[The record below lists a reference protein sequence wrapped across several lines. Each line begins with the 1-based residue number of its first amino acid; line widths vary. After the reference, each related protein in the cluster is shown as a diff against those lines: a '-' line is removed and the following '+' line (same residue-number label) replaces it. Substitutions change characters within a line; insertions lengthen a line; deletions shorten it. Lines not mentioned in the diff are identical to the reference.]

1 MGIADLPDI
10 DEDEWHNYQ
19 ADVFRRQAQ
28 PLSDSA
34 AFMASTVPFLAHIEQ
49 AQAILS
55 PPVEPPPSPT
65 PPMSPGMNL
74 GAPSGFDPLS
84 SGGGLGGMDGT
95 GGMRAQP
102 MFAQDSTT
110 SSLFDELTSFDGDD
124 EDQPAYKSDL
134 GGIGPPAGT
143 PPTPGPWAGTAP
155 DKPNI
160 FSWAGTQLG
169 NLADAAKGNDFL
181 ASGQGQ
187 FASGAVRG
195 LSNVA
200 HRLGGSAEAL
210 RQGDVLGGV
219 GGAAGAVLSP
229 GDVFRDT
236 AKEMNVPEQIF
247 PQIQPDTPVIGGLNN
262 PRELAGLIPELL
274 IPETALERT
283 VGKGVGSLIKPVG
296 RAIGEVTSPLVD
308 RALSAGRRLADT
320 PLGATAGRYYHGTTE
335 DFGRAAV
342 PERGRSYA
350 LPGYYGS
357 PDPEVAARYAG
368 YSDELGGA
376 IGGEDGIP
384 EGAQV
389 RPFDLDPDANLFD
402 ARRQLPEDEVRGIVG
417 AMARIAPER
426 VTDPEGLVSK
436 AMARQ
441 APPWNG
447 NAIGAL
453 FTLRGANTG
462 MGDTTDVVV
471 QALKDLGYQGVR
483 ADEGGEIVSLFDTGI
498 DKAKN
503 ALSGEYGG
511 IASRAMESPFFS
523 PARTGRQAAADIALG
538 TAGGVAGAA
547 TADEDATW
555 QERAGR
561 FAAGAALGAGLGPMG
576 RAESG
581 IGGILRKLVENDEGV
596 LNIAGGDGKRRLRQG
611 IPDFGEVRKPIEP
624 EQWEVMTPRQR
635 RSARDAAEAGRAYEP
650 LPRAEIDR
658 RRALRQ
664 SQQIQEDI
672 AYDTPDL
679 SPSEDPMPPAERS
692 ADALTRIINEMS
704 PGAKE
709 KVLQQSSGQTMQRQ
723 APYMKGLVEKT
734 FAGVDEN
741 TPRYDEILKMTNG
754 QESVGRLVAD
764 AADEVEAGIRQ
775 PVRMTKRMA
784 QRLGNPQAL
793 DEMAEPLREQLL
805 AEREAIA
812 KELMTA
818 HGYKNTAMANGD
830 AQTIIEHIA
839 QFAKSAR
846 PNEPVNEAM
855 LRAGREA
862 RAGAQWPKFIAIDE
876 YEKALADP
884 NASPETK
891 AVLKQA
897 MDYWDTLSRVL
908 SLYSGE
914 TASSEVARAFRS
926 MQDKPTGVRVGGGT
940 FKAGEK
946 LPSGEV
952 VPGKNKGT
960 LSDEEK
966 AFQARLSQQ
975 RKDLSLTSDDA
986 TPASRLQRQRSRLNG
1001 KRPNGPMEDLGLEWQ
1016 DIFARDP
1023 DDTAQR
1029 AKMMAGLEDMGG
1041 YRFRRDWSPRLR
1053 GLDLDD
1059 ETAVKKF
1066 WTDARDTAGL
1076 DENMMP
1082 LVDFNPQIEGQSYL
1096 GGADAITKKDA
1107 LNLVNKTLIKD
1118 AANAYRAVRRAK
1130 LEKAPQDELLRLQ
1143 QEATAAY
1150 ERVGINISEW
1160 PESGIPVIEKVV
1172 DSLGAK
1178 IAKEWPADRVAK
1190 AGAAGAE
1197 EAVEKKRQLLGL
1209 FDQAIKKEQ
1218 KLAGIPVTGIQDF
1231 LSFGSSN
1238 VLATPRYLQAA
1249 TLESAWNMIN
1259 EPLEQVLRGNYGGA
1273 KQQALGILRAF
1284 NLPTSDDLLK
1294 LGEGIK
1300 APAMVNALRGM
1311 KDVGPMQATG
1321 ELRDVATRQ
1330 GHILSD
1336 SPNKLGKLLSPMHR
1350 FSRGLSEAF
1359 QTGSYFGEVARLA
1372 KDASENGVLP
1382 GGKKL
1387 IKVLGDDG
1395 NFRYPSMAE
1404 LYGNLPREIVDAA
1417 LKRSKTIT
1425 EGGEADILE
1434 KQFGQWKGL
1443 LNKPGASTAE
1453 RTMGVFANL
1462 MFPFVYGLRPAIHA
1476 GFATATGP
1484 VRYPIKAATALAR
1497 GEKGEAA
1504 YMMKKAGLASAFDGY
1519 IAYNVMSGNIT
1530 GHGPSDAGARTAMME
1545 ATDEN
1550 GDPVWR
1556 PDSIRLPSPDGG
1568 HFWVKYTSLPG
1579 PVSVVAGI
1587 MANGYESY
1595 MYDGKPM
1602 EDYAQTAQRIAP
1614 QLAAAA
1620 VDSTYFRDFIDLAT
1634 AMNSTG
1640 GDNTLQRLGGQIA
1653 GRFIP
1658 GAGAL
1663 RLGAQLTDPTQR
1675 ATEGALQDIQS
1686 GIPGLREQLPAL
1698 KSPYTG
1704 GDVELPMNPLTALGG
1719 LSGNVY
1725 ASPSRESPVARE
1737 VMEASRRRLPW
1748 EGGAM
1753 AGQRPADVADVR
1765 VTPRTFT
1772 RGEQTRGTEFQGLRQ
1787 TGEGIRGAQAAYGAE
1802 TQENLLPLITS
1813 PQYMALPPEAKAR
1826 MLAQAVKA
1834 STAEGE
1840 WAAQGAPGVQLR
1852 PDTQV
1857 KHALMGQPMFR
1868 GQDEGSPSENAAL
1881 NQQIITA
1888 QNALAQLT
1896 QRYGRRAAIVMLDEQ
1911 APEMLELALI
1921 YKKYN
1926 PDVRWL
1932 MEQETRQTMGIP
1944 ETPYSDLYVPDY
1956 GGGAGAAVAAPA
1968 DAITGRSLPPG
1979 LRGLLNGR

>member
-19 ADVFRRQAQ
+19 ADIFRRQAQ

-34 AFMASTVPFLAHIEQ
+34 AFMASTVPFLARIEQ
-49 AQAILS
+49 AQAIM
-55 PPVEPPPSPT
+55 PEPVAPPPAPA
-65 PPMSPGMNL
+65 MNL
-74 GAPSGFDPLS
+74 GAPTSFDPLS
-84 SGGGLGGMDGT
+84 SGGTDGMGGMDG
-95 GGMRAQP
+95 MSRQP
-102 MFAQDSTT
+102 LFGQDSTT
-110 SSLFDELTSFDGDD
+110 SSLFDELTSFDGD
-124 EDQPAYKSDL
+124 EDQPAYKSD
-134 GGIGPPAGT
+134 GFGPPAGT

-155 DKPNI
+155 DKPNA

-181 ASGQGQ
+181 TSGQGK
-187 FASGAVRG
+187 FARGAVRG
-195 LSNVA
+195 LSDVA

-219 GGAAGAVLSP
+219 GGAAGAVFSP
-229 GDVFRDT
+229 GDVLRG
-236 AKEMNVPEQIF
+236 AAREMEVPEQIL
-247 PQIQPDTPVIGGLNN
+247 PQIQPDTPVLGGLNN
-262 PRELAGLIPELL
+262 PRELAGLVPELL
-274 IPETALERT
+274 IPATAVERAI
-283 VGKGVGSLIKPVG
+283 GKGVGALARPVG

-320 PLGATAGRYYHGTTE
+320 PLGLVTSEARDTFH
-335 DFGRAAV
+335 
-342 PERGRSYA
+342 
-350 LPGYYGS
+350 GS
-357 PDPEVAARYAG
+357 PARFDRPDVGKFDPQGLDGPAYYTSADRTVSEGYAGTGADANIRRLRVAPGVRLLDMDDFVPDDELAMIRRGLPDEVAR
-368 YSDELGGA
+368 L
-376 IGGEDGIP
+376 IGGDPALVAREFDDTL
-384 EGAQV
+384 AQMPGP
-389 RPFDLDPDANLFD
+389 RQYGEAPSGQDL
-402 ARRQLPEDEVRGIVG
+402 
-417 AMARIAPER
+417 
-426 VTDPEGLVSK
+426 
-436 AMARQ
+436 
-441 APPWNG
+441 
-447 NAIGAL
+447 
-453 FTLRGANTG
+453 
-462 MGDTTDVVV
+462 
-471 QALKDLGYQGVR
+471 Y
-483 ADEGGEIVSLFDTGI
+483 
-498 DKAKN
+498 N
-503 ALSGEYGG
+503 ALSVVVGQLTGKGMDKGAANRLLASLGYDGTTRYGG
-511 IASRAMESPFFS
+511 AMMGDRTHEVTAIFPESLEKVTNLDTGLPGGITARAMESPFFS
-523 PARTGRQAAADIALG
+523 PARTAGQAASDIAMG

-576 RAESG
+576 RSEAG
-581 IGGILRKLVENDEGV
+581 IGGVFRKLSENQVGELG
-596 LNIAGGDGKRRLRQG
+596 IAGGGGKRRLRQG
-611 IPDFGEVRKPIEP
+611 IPDFGDVQPPIPP
-624 EQWEVMTPRQR
+624 EQWETMTPRQR
-635 RSARDAAEAGRAYEP
+635 RSARDAAEAGRPYTP
-650 LPRAEIDR
+650 QPRTGTPA
-658 RRALRQ
+658 
-664 SQQIQEDI
+664 QQIAQEVEEEL
-672 AYDTPDL
+672 PDL
-679 SPSEDPMPPAERS
+679 APSTDPLPPAERS

-704 PGAKE
+704 SGAKE
-709 KVLQQSSGQTMQRQ
+709 KVLQQASGQTMQRQ
-723 APYMKGLVEKT
+723 APYMKGLVERT
-734 FAGVDEN
+734 LEGVDET
-741 TPRYDEILKMTNG
+741 TPRYDEILKITNG
-754 QESVGRLVAD
+754 QESVGRLVAE
-764 AADEVEAGIRQ
+764 AADEAEAGIRQ
-775 PVRMTKRMA
+775 PIRWTKRMGE
-784 QRLGNPQAL
+784 RLGNPKAL
-793 DEMAEPLREQLL
+793 DEMAAPLRKQLL
-805 AEREAIA
+805 AERDQMV
-812 KELMTA
+812 KELMVS
-818 HGYKNTAMANGD
+818 HGYKNTAMANQD
-830 AQTIIEHIA
+830 AQTIIEFIG
-839 QFAKSAR
+839 QFAKNAR
-846 PNEPVNEAM
+846 PNEPVNQAM
-855 LRAGREA
+855 LTAGREA
-862 RAGAQWPKFIAIDE
+862 RAAAQWPKFIAIDE

-884 NASPETK
+884 NASAETK

-914 TASSEVARAFRS
+914 TASSEVARTFRS
-926 MQDKPTGVRVGGGT
+926 MRDKPAGVRVGGGT
-940 FKAGEK
+940 FQPGEK

-952 VPGKNKGT
+952 VPGKNKGV
-960 LSDEEK
+960 LSPEEK
-966 AFQARLSQQ
+966 AYQDRLAQQ
-975 RKDLSLTSDDA
+975 RKDLELREDS
-986 TPASRLQRQRSRLNG
+986 TPASRLQRQRSRLHG
-1001 KRPNGPMEDLGLEWQ
+1001 KRPNGPMEDLGLEWD

-1041 YRFRRDWSPRLR
+1041 YRFRRDWTPRLR
-1053 GLDLDD
+1053 ALDLDD
-1059 ETAVKKF
+1059 ADAVKQF

-1118 AANAYRAVRRAK
+1118 AANAYRAVRKAR
-1130 LEKAPQDELLRLQ
+1130 LEKAPRDELQRLQ
-1143 QEATAAY
+1143 EEATAAY
-1150 ERVGINISEW
+1150 HRVGIDISEW
-1160 PESGIPVIEKVV
+1160 PENGIPIIEKVV

-1178 IAKEWPADRVAK
+1178 IAKEWPEDRVAK
-1190 AGAAGAE
+1190 AGEAGGVE
-1197 EAVEKKRQLLGL
+1197 MVEKKRQLLGL

-1273 KQQALGILRAF
+1273 KQQVLGILRAF

-1300 APAMVNALRGM
+1300 APAMVNALRGL

-1321 ELRDVATRQ
+1321 ELRDIATRQ
-1330 GHILSD
+1330 GHIMSD
-1336 SPNKLGKLLSPMHR
+1336 SPNKLGRLLSPMHR

-1372 KDASENGVLP
+1372 KDASEQGVLP

-1387 IKVLGDDG
+1387 IKVLDENGE
-1395 NFRYPSMAE
+1395 FRYPSMAE
-1404 LYGNLPREIVDAA
+1404 LYGNLPQEIVDAA
-1417 LKRSKTIT
+1417 LKRSKTIS

-1443 LNKPGASTAE
+1443 LNKPGATTAE

-1462 MFPFVYGLRPAIHA
+1462 MFPFVYGLRPAIQGGA
-1476 GFATATGP
+1476 RTIAGP

-1497 GEKGEAA
+1497 GDKGEAA

-1519 IAYNVMSGNIT
+1519 IAYQVMSGNIT
-1530 GHGPSDAGARTAMME
+1530 GHGPSDAGARQAMME

-1568 HFWVKYTSLPG
+1568 HFWVKYTSMPG
-1579 PVSVVAGI
+1579 PVSMVAGI

-1653 GRFIP
+1653 GRFVP
-1658 GAGAL
+1658 AAGAL
-1663 RLGAQLTDPTQR
+1663 RLGAQLSDPTQR

-1686 GIPGLREQLPAL
+1686 GIPGLRQQLPAL

-1704 GDVELPMNPLTALGG
+1704 ENQELPLNPLTALGG

-1725 ASPSRESPVARE
+1725 ASPEREAPVARE

-1748 EGGAM
+1748 EG
-1753 AGQRPADVADVR
+1753 GQRPADVADVR

-1772 RGEQTRGTEFQGLRQ
+1772 RGEQTRGTEFQGLQQ
-1787 TGEGIRGAQAAYGAE
+1787 TGAGIRGAQAAYGAE

-1813 PQYMALPPEAKAR
+1813 PQYMALPPEGKAR
-1826 MLAQAVKA
+1826 MLAQAMKA

-1840 WAAQGAPGVQLR
+1840 WAAQGAPGVQLQ
-1852 PDTQV
+1852 PDAQV

-1868 GQDEGSPSENAAL
+1868 GQEEGSPTENAAM

-1896 QRYGRRAAIVMLDEQ
+1896 QRYGRRAAIIMLDEQ
-1911 APEMLELALI
+1911 APEMLELALL

-1932 MEQETRQTMGIP
+1932 MEQETRQSMGIP
-1944 ETPYSDLYVPDY
+1944 EAPYGDLYVPDY
-1956 GGGAGAAVAAPA
+1956 GGGAGTAVGAPT

-1979 LRGLLNGR
+1979 LREILSGR